1 MHQIFV
7 CISPQRETPNRLKG
21 HNYTSNDTSSH
32 SASGCPGL
40 CRTPTVEDRQ
50 TDGQTGDKCPV
61 DDIMFFCISP
71 VSPPSGGS
79 SGF

>member
-7 CISPQRETPNRLKG
+7 CIFPQRETPNRLKG
-21 HNYTSNDTSSH
+21 HNYMSNDTSSH

-50 TDGQTGDKCPV
+50 TDGPVGD
-61 DDIMFFCISP
+61 MFFCISP